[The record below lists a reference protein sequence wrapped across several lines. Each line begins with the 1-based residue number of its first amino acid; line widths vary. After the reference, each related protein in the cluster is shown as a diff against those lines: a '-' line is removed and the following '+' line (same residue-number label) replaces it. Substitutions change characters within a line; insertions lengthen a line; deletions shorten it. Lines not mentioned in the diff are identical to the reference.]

1 MSSDE
6 IITQSFLR
14 FFEQKFFSW
23 IHRRKEHNPGAIA
36 KISIGREKRYAQY
49 ILVLQRYPPY
59 TGDKAY
65 LWAYL
70 GA

>member
-6 IITQSFLR
+6 MITQSFLR
-14 FFEQKFFSW
+14 FFEQKIFSW
-23 IHRRKEHNPGAIA
+23 IHRRKEHNHGVIA
-36 KISIGREKRYAQY
+36 KISIGMEKRLAQY

-65 LWAYL
+65 L
-70 GA
+70 